1 MAFRTLTQ
9 DQRVVPGSRVLTWGR
24 PNTYKTTAIVET
36 CERPLQVISLPGEKG
51 FETIPSVEGITSH
64 VWEVSDLT
72 TVSPSSVI
80 REVEQITAEVVA
92 GKHGDFLT
100 LAVEGIH
107 KFYDYCYDAEFG
119 ELLLGANV
127 DPEKVRGPAYGL
139 AHKRVMR
146 YLNKLSASTA
156 ANVVVT
162 CWEAD
167 KKDDPKARDKN
178 APTHKAP
185 MLPGQLADW
194 ITGEYGASVRS
205 TIKKG
210 AGPDA
215 PVTGVWQ
222 ILPDPQVQGCAVK
235 VPREIAL
242 RLPRKMPQHYGML
255 KALLGGKSVA
265 EVKEMYPTFFQ
276 TKGDDR

>member
-1 MAFRTLTQ
+1 MAFKTLTQ

-36 CERPLQVISLPGEKG
+36 SEKPLQVISLPGEKG
-51 FETIPSVEGITSH
+51 YETIPSVEGITSH

-72 TVSPSSVI
+72 AVNPGAVI
-80 REVEQITAEVVA
+80 REVETITAEVAA
-92 GKHGDFLT
+92 GKHGEFLT
-100 LAVEGIH
+100 LAVEGVH
-107 KFYDYCYDAEFG
+107 KFYDFCYDAEFN
-119 ELLLGANV
+119 ELLTGANV
-127 DPEKVRGPAYGL
+127 DPEKIRGPAFGL

-156 ANVVVT
+156 ANVIVT

-167 KKDDPKARDKN
+167 KKDDLKSRDKN

-205 TIKKG
+205 TIKRS
-210 AGPDA
+210 PDGK
-215 PVTGVWQ
+215 VVGLWQ
-222 ILPDPQVQGCAVK
+222 ILPDPGVGGCAVK

-242 RLPRKMPQHYGML
+242 RLPQKMPQHYGML
-255 KALLGGKSVA
+255 KALLSGKSVA
-265 EVKEMYPTFFQ
+265 EIKDLYPTFFNS
-276 TKGDDR
+276 KEEHK